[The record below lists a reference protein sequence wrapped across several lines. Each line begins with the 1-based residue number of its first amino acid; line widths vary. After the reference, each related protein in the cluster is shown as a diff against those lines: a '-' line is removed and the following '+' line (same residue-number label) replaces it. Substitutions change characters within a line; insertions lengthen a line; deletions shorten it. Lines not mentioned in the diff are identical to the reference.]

1 MQPWFDKI
9 KKKYDHKMSYL
20 VNSSVSAQND
30 TERVI

>member
-9 KKKYDHKMSYL
+9 KKKYHKMSYL

-30 TERVI
+30 SERVI